1 MYGRIKIGDKDVELV
16 ANAATPY
23 RYQQIFR
30 EDYLKKV
37 SGKEETDPTDFFVKI
52 GFVMAMQAAKKDMS
66 KINLESFFKWL
77 EGFEPADVFA
87 AASDIA
93 DVYNGEAAGN
103 VDPK

>member
-1 MYGRIKIGDKDVELV
+1 MLGTVKIGNKDVEMLG
-16 ANAATPY
+16 NAATPY
-23 RYQQIFR
+23 RYQQIFH
-30 EDYLKKV
+30 EDFLKRV
-37 SGKEETDPTDFFVKI
+37 TGKEEADPTDFFTKI

-66 KINLESFFKWL
+66 KVNLEGFYKWL

-93 DVYNGEAAGN
+93 DVYNGTAKGD